1 MPGYV
6 TRRALLRWRPVRGGE
21 ARGDGAPTFLEY
33 RIQTDIRLVL
43 CYSVTIMLRWSLAPA
58 FRSCHG
64 ISGEGAMMA
73 FLCQDFLG
81 LPSARTA
88 KVRGG
93 RAGLTRQVSWF
104 HALESVEE
112 VKFLQAE

>member
-1 MPGYV
+1 
-6 TRRALLRWRPVRGGE
+6 
-21 ARGDGAPTFLEY
+21 
-33 RIQTDIRLVL
+33 
-43 CYSVTIMLRWSLAPA
+43 
-58 FRSCHG
+58 
-64 ISGEGAMMA
+64 MMA

-112 VKFLQAE
+112 VKFLQADELVFFTGISIGEDPARLLALFDGLVEERAAGIVVNVGMYRRQIPEALIARADAAQM